1 MLSDYLLSHQGPV
14 YTGSYFAA
22 FSLVALWESIS
33 PRRRLTQP
41 MGLRWCANIA
51 ITIINI
57 FCTRLFFPLA
67 PVFVALYASEQ
78 HFGLFNVLDVP
89 VLVSQVASFAVLDL
103 SNWVF
108 HHLEH
113 RVRLLWRLHAV
124 HHSDPDYDFSTA
136 LRFHPLEALLT
147 VVVESLVI
155 VLMGAPAIAVLCYK
169 VVQVFMAAFAHGN
182 LKLAAQ
188 ADRQLRKVLV
198 TPDLHRIHH
207 SASPRETN
215 SNYGGI
221 TPWWDRVFGT
231 YVAQPLMG
239 HENLMM
245 GLEGMQNKES
255 VKLHRMLLQPFTDN
269 QPWLFPVTRL
279 SSNPANSGS

>member
-1 MLSDYLLSHQGPV
+1 MLSDYLLLHQGLV

-22 FSLVALWESIS
+22 FSLVALWEAIS

-51 ITIINI
+51 ITVINI
-57 FCTRLFFPLA
+57 YFTRLLFPLA
-67 PVFVALYASEQ
+67 PVFVALYASEH

-89 VLVSQVASFAVLDL
+89 VLVSLAASFALLDL
-103 SNWVF
+103 SNWTF

-155 VLMGAPAIAVLCYK
+155 LLIGAPAIAVLCYK

-182 LKLAAQ
+182 LKLPVR
-188 ADRQLRKVLV
+188 ADRQLRKLLV

-231 YVAQPLMG
+231 YVAQPLAG
-239 HENLMM
+239 HENLVM
-245 GLEGMQNKES
+245 GLDGMQNIES
-255 VKLHRMLLQPFTDN
+255 VKLHRMLLQPFTGN

-279 SSNPANSGS
+279 SSNSANSGS